1 VAPVFRPLPL
11 YVGLR
16 YTRAKRRN
24 HFISFISGVSVL
36 GIGLGV
42 AALITV
48 ISVMNGFE
56 LELRERILGMV
67 AHATVSGAGED
78 FVDWPHA
85 VEEAKR
91 TPQVVGA
98 APYVEREVMLQ
109 GVRVSGGIVRGVLPE
124 REPEVSEVSG
134 RVVEGEWSSLVA
146 GEYNILLGKEL
157 ALFIG
162 AEPGDSVLVYAPS
175 LRSTPAGVLPVMR
188 KFNVTGIFEAGMQDY
203 DRGYAIVHM
212 ADAQRLLRMGE
223 GVTGVRIKLDDM
235 FKAWDVA
242 RGLADRLGGF
252 YRVRDWT
259 REHANFFRAIQTEK
273 VVMFVILSLIVAVA
287 AFNLVSTLVMLVTD
301 KQADIAILR
310 TLGMAPGTI
319 MRTFMVQGVIVG
331 IVGITFGL
339 VLGVVLAENISNVM
353 RAVES
358 TFGFQLMPADIYYIS
373 DLPSDVRPRQVLSIA
388 GIAFLFAALATIYPA
403 WRAARTQPAEALRY
417 E

>member
-1 VAPVFRPLPL
+1 VFRPLPL

-24 HFISFISGVSVL
+24 HFISFISAVSVL

-56 LELRERILGMV
+56 LELRARILGMV
-67 AHATVSGAGED
+67 AHATVSGVGED
-78 FVDWPHA
+78 FVQWPHA

-91 TPQVVGA
+91 NPEVTGA
-98 APYVEREVMLQ
+98 APFVEREVMLQ
-109 GVRVSGGIVRGVLPE
+109 GVRQSGAIIRGVLPE

-134 RVVEGEWSSLVA
+134 KVVEGEWDSLRP
-146 GEYNILLGKEL
+146 GEFNILLGREL
-157 ALFIG
+157 ALFAG
-162 AEPGDSVLVYAPS
+162 AEVGDTVMVLAPMA
-175 LRSTPAGVLPVMR
+175 RSTPTGLLPVMR
-188 KFNVTGIFEAGMQDY
+188 RFNVTGIFEAGMQDY

-212 ADAQRLLRMGE
+212 TDAQKLLRMGE
-223 GVTGVRIKLDDM
+223 GVTGVRLKLTDM
-235 FKAWDVA
+235 FRAWDVA
-242 RGLADRLGGF
+242 RDLADRLGGF

-310 TLGMAPGTI
+310 TLGMTPGTI
-319 MRTFMVQGVIVG
+319 MGTFIVQGVLVG
-331 IVGITFGL
+331 VVGITFGL

-353 RAVES
+353 RFIES
-358 TFGFQLMPADIYYIS
+358 TFGFQLMPAEIYYIS
-373 DLPSDVRPRQVLSIA
+373 DLPSDVRPKQIA
-388 GIAFLFAALATIYPA
+388 AIAAIAFLFASIATIYPA